1 MRLCIF
7 AKIKFLAAVT
17 TFELFSPF
25 FHMDHLPWLLKRNG
39 CATHGAELIVWPWDL
54 CFIFAKEIP

>member
-1 MRLCIF
+1 LLMRLCIF

-25 FHMDHLPWLLKRNG
+25 FHRITSLG
-39 CATHGAELIVWPWDL
+39 Y
-54 CFIFAKEIP
+54 